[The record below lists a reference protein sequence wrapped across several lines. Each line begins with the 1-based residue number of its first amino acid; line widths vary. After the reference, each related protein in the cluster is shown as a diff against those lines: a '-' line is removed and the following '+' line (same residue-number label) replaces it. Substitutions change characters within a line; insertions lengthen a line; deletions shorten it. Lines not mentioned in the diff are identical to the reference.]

1 MNTTAPTDTSADTRA
16 GHRSSIPSA
25 TDPGPGAVIRSEWLK
40 FWSAKA
46 PRRNLVLGTLLG
58 TGLSVLISLVSAL
71 TFDDWH
77 FCLSPLLVHAALLE
91 FKLRA
96 APSLAPPPKPPKTQ
110 TLRSAAHLPGGRG
123 RPEKHGY
130 ARACYCFASRY
141 CTGGRKGGNWYSQKR
156 RDGRF

>member
-71 TFDDWH
+71 TFDDW
-77 FCLSPLLVHAALLE
+77 PA
-91 FKLRA
+91 
-96 APSLAPPPKPPKTQ
+96 Q
-110 TLRSAAHLPGGRG
+110 
-123 RPEKHGY
+123 
-130 ARACYCFASRY
+130 
-141 CTGGRKGGNWYSQKR
+141 Q
-156 RDGRF
+156 